1 VSTSGGV
8 RVAIGRALAVN
19 PSGFRPTAALRAAL
33 GVTLPF
39 AIGIAV
45 HQPIEGSI
53 AAAGAVPGGVAS
65 MIGGGRRRIRLIIA
79 TSISTTS
86 ATFVGGLVAGHLPL
100 TLIALVCFGF
110 AAGIVVSL
118 GQEASIV
125 GIQAV
130 VGLAVFG
137 RFPGSV
143 AASSAHAGFVL
154 AGGALQALIAALVQ
168 SPQPFTTERRALA
181 TAYRQLADLAADT
194 SRPGTAAATSTA
206 LAADLIAR
214 RAPSDDVDLL
224 RGLTDEAARIR
235 LELHSLESFPGVPG
249 TKDVTIAARAWLRSA
264 ADWLQDLEVPLTED
278 PALARAVDRLRTDRA
293 RAPAGTAG
301 TGTRYAAA
309 RAAALLG
316 QLRAVDRLL
325 GALAGVRWFRFRL
338 RPHTASATMLRLPS
352 RASDVVRGLW
362 HSATSPQ
369 SPAFRHAVRLAVML
383 PIAEEASHLLPG
395 QRGYWVT
402 LTVVVVL
409 KPDYAATVERGLAR
423 VLGTGLGVV
432 LAGLLIVAVHP
443 LGALVTVL
451 VALLAWTS
459 YLVFS
464 ASYALYSFA
473 LTSLVVM
480 LLSPTGG
487 TSLVVVGDRGLDTL
501 AGGVIAMIGYAVW
514 PTWEGEAL
522 PAAVSRL
529 FTALA
534 DYCDI
539 VLAAYVDPSAIDRPA
554 IDAAASGARRA
565 RVEAMA
571 SLDRALA
578 EPSRARSDT
587 ERAASLLA
595 SARRIVI
602 ALHALRTTVE
612 DAEEHS
618 ALPEV
623 DEARQ
628 ALTRALQSI
637 AAGQPSGWEGLREQ
651 QERLADRASD
661 DPLSLHA
668 RRLGVV
674 AAHLDPLV
682 DSIDTAAH
690 VGSRPAQP
698 ERLP

>member
-1 VSTSGGV
+1 VSASGGA

-19 PSGFRPTAALRAAL
+19 ASGFRPTAGLRAAF

-53 AAAGAVPGGVAS
+53 AAAGAIPAGVAS
-65 MIGGGRRRIRLIIA
+65 MIGGGRRRIGLIAA
-79 TSISTTS
+79 TTASMTTT
-86 ATFVGGLVAGHLPL
+86 TFLGGLVAGHLPL
-100 TLIALVCFGF
+100 TLLAIVGCGF
-110 AAGIVVSL
+110 AAGIAVSL

-137 RFPGSV
+137 RFPSSV
-143 AASSAHAGFVL
+143 AASAAHAGFVL
-154 AGGALQALIAALVQ
+154 AGGTLQGLITAIAR

-181 TAYRQLADLAADT
+181 TAYRQLADLAADPT
-194 SRPGTAAATSTA
+194 RPGTGAATSTA
-206 LAADLIAR
+206 AAADLIGHR
-214 RAPSDDVDLL
+214 TPGDDVDLL
-224 RGLTDEAARIR
+224 RGLADEAVRIR
-235 LELHSLESFPGVPG
+235 LELHSLASFPDVAGAD
-249 TKDVTIAARAWLRSA
+249 DVTAAAKAWLLATAES
-264 ADWLQDLEVPLTED
+264 LVDLTPSQQEA
-278 PALARAVDRLRTDRA
+278 PALASAVDRLRADR
-293 RAPAGTAG
+293 GTVPVGPGG
-301 TGTRYAAA
+301 TGTRYVGA

-325 GALAGVRWFRFRL
+325 AALAGVRWFRL
-338 RPHTASATMLRLPS
+338 RPHAASASMLMLPS
-352 RASDVVRGLW
+352 RASDIARALW
-362 HSATSPQ
+362 SAATSPA

-383 PIAEEASHLLPG
+383 PVAEAASHLLPG

-409 KPDYAATVERGLAR
+409 KPDYAATLERGLAR

-451 VALLAWTS
+451 VAALAWSS

-464 ASYALYSFA
+464 ASYALYSFS

-522 PAAVSRL
+522 DAAVSRL
-529 FTALA
+529 LGALA
-534 DYCDI
+534 GYCDV
-539 VLAAYVDPSAIDRPA
+539 VLAAYVDPTAIDRQA
-554 IDAAASGARRA
+554 IDRAATTARRA
-565 RVEAMA
+565 RVDATA

-578 EPSRARSDT
+578 EPSRARSGT

-612 DAEEHS
+612 DAEEHV

-623 DEARQ
+623 DDARRALTQ
-628 ALTRALQSI
+628 ALTSL
-637 AAGQPSGWEGLREQ
+637 AAAEPTGVDSLREHQ
-651 QERLADRASD
+651 ARLADLAD
-661 DPLSLHA
+661 IDPLSLHA

-682 DSIDTAAH
+682 DSINTAAH